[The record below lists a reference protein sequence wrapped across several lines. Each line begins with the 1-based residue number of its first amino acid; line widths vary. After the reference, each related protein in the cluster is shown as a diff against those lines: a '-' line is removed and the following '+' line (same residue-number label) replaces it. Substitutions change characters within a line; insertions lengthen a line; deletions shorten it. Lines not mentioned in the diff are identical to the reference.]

1 MLKNRSTHSKGFT
14 LVELMIVVVIVAIFA
29 AIAIPSYQE
38 YVRRAIAAQAQ
49 QEMQRLS
56 TELERGK
63 TRNFNYLGFQTTPN
77 PIVLPVGATGA
88 AIQYTITVSDGID
101 VSKSLT
107 DSTAS
112 GQSWVMR
119 GMWKAADTTNV
130 DNFSF
135 LMTSSGVRCKNKTKA
150 NITATNVGN
159 ATCGVGREEW

>member
-1 MLKNRSTHSKGFT
+1 MRNKRLTPIQGFT
-14 LVELMIVVVIVAIFA
+14 LVELMVVVVIVAIFA

-38 YVRRAIAAQAQ
+38 YVRRAIATQAQ
-49 QEMQRLS
+49 QEMQRIS
-56 TELERGK
+56 TELERSK
-63 TRNFNYLGFQTTPN
+63 TRNFNYLGFPN
-77 PIVLPVGATGA
+77 TVVLPVGATGA
-88 AIQYTITVSDGID
+88 AIQYTITVSDGTD

-150 NITATNVGN
+150 NITATNIDN
-159 ATCGVGREEW
+159 ATCGTGREEW

>member
-1 MLKNRSTHSKGFT
+1 MQNSRLTSVHGFT

-49 QEMQRLS
+49 QEMQRIS
-56 TELERGK
+56 TELERSK
-63 TRNFNYLGFQTTPN
+63 TRNFNYLGFPSTV
-77 PIVLPVGATGA
+77 VLPVGATGSA
-88 AIQYTITVSDGID
+88 VQYTITVSDGAD

-112 GQSWVMR
+112 GQSWVMQ
-119 GMWKAADTTNV
+119 GIWKTSETTNV

-150 NITATNVGN
+150 NITATNVDN
-159 ATCGVGREEW
+159 ATCGTGREEW